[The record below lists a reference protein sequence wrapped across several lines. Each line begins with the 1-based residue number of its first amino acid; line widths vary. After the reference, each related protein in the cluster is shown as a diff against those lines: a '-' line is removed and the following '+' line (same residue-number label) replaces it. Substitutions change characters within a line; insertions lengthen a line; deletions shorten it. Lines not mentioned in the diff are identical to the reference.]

1 MARYS
6 IPGVDQ
12 TPDNLTALADFIP
25 RTDFATRNGTEK
37 KYKGPTPFSLNPG
50 HDLVKDFL
58 TDSMHNVYT
67 GVTKIHIEILIMG
80 VPDRV
85 FKLSAAALTSI
96 GLQMTVT

>member
-1 MARYS
+1 MC
-6 IPGVDQ
+6 IPD
-12 TPDNLTALADFIP
+12 
-25 RTDFATRNGTEK
+25 
-37 KYKGPTPFSLNPG
+37 
-50 HDLVKDFL
+50 
-58 TDSMHNVYT
+58 T